1 MSLSFPTIPVH
12 VKQTGLWQ
20 SQLVID
26 LGGSEVSFY
35 DDDLRRLMPFQ
46 NFTHENIRNIEVYK
60 CPLNDFQPIQLLDN
74 HQFVILGT
82 DYWWYSIEKNDHCI
96 YMQRRK
102 CIDDVRCYIR
112 NRCRRTPIKGIS
124 RDICKPGKTMGD
136 LIQFLCDKNELNN
149 YYHPISS
156 NCQAFAK
163 RIFDEFATTKKHEIM
178 LGCSW
183 PTIEVIPP
191 WQK

>member
-136 LIQFLCDKNELNN
+136 LIQ
-149 YYHPISS
+149 
-156 NCQAFAK
+156 
-163 RIFDEFATTKKHEIM
+163 
-178 LGCSW
+178 
-183 PTIEVIPP
+183 
-191 WQK
+191 